1 MSAARA
7 LLLFACCAAAAVQA
21 QDDVVDWR
29 DAARC
34 VGRQCGLRGT
44 VVATEP
50 SGPTI
55 RLFFDVADHSVRV
68 ILMRGWLVD
77 WPPYVGRTII
87 ANGKVQR
94 FHDHIEMIVLD
105 PDDIAVIGGEPLP
118 GATAESTVAPT
129 MVAPTPPPP
138 IAPTEVPTFIAP
150 PPIVPQTVV
159 PPTVVPPIVV
169 PPTVGPPTVVPPTVV
184 PPTVVPPT
192 GAAPAPTP
200 TSSEVE
206 QLRQRVREL
215 EQRIEQLEG
224 H

>member
-21 QDDVVDWR
+21 QDDVVDWG

-50 SGPTI
+50 AGPTI

-118 GATAESTVAPT
+118 SATGESTVAPT
-129 MVAPTPPPP
+129 MVAPTMAAPTPPPTV
-138 IAPTEVPTFIAP
+138 APTEVPTFIAP
-150 PPIVPQTVV
+150 PPVV
-159 PPTVVPPIVV
+159 
-169 PPTVGPPTVVPPTVV
+169 PPTVVPPTVV

-192 GAAPAPTP
+192 VVPPTVVPPAPTP
-200 TSSEVE
+200 TANEVE

>member
-1 MSAARA
+1 MFAARR
-7 LLLFACCAAAAVQA
+7 LLLFACWAAVAVHA

-55 RLFFDVADHSVRV
+55 RLFFDAGDHSVRV

-94 FHDHIEMIVLD
+94 FRDHVEMIVLD
-105 PDDIAVIGGEPLP
+105 PSDIAVIDGEPDATSTAPLP
-118 GATAESTVAPT
+118 PTAPSPTAPAT
-129 MVAPTPPPP
+129 
-138 IAPTEVPTFIAP
+138 IAP
-150 PPIVPQTVV
+150 PTIEPSTAAPS
-159 PPTVVPPIVV
+159 PAVPPIVA
-169 PPTVGPPTVVPPTVV
+169 PPPVVPPPMAAPVAASPAA
-184 PPTVVPPT
+184 PPTET
-192 GAAPAPTP
+192 APAPSPPAAAVPTP

-224 H
+224 R